1 MDKKKISKLI
11 NDNILILILLVLCAV
26 LSFIAPNF
34 LQVSNLLNVVRN
46 VSFQAIIALGMTMV
60 IISGEIDLS
69 VGSGVAFYGC
79 LVAYITQKLCE
90 RNMDPLPAI
99 MCGFIVALLAGL
111 VIGVLVSVLRVKF
124 NVPTFITTLALM
136 TILKGMGF
144 LISGGYAI
152 TSFPLWFNVIGGGY
166 IAGHI
171 PFPALILVIICAIV
185 AFIMSKMELGRAI
198 YAVGSNSE
206 AARLSGISVF
216 KVKTFVLCA
225 TCVLTV
231 ISGTMIA
238 SQIMSGTPTVATGW
252 EMNVISSVIIG
263 GASLNGGSGTVKG
276 TIVGSAFL
284 GVILNGMTLMG
295 TNEYW
300 QYVVRGALILCA
312 VLINNIQANRKAVK
326 I

>member
-1 MDKKKISKLI
+1 MNKKKISKLI

-34 LQVSNLLNVVRN
+34 FQVSNLLNVVRN

-79 LVAYITQKLCE
+79 LVAYITRELCE
-90 RNMDPLPAI
+90 KNIEPVPAI
-99 MCGFIVALLAGL
+99 ICGFILAVLVGILIGFIVA
-111 VIGVLVSVLRVKF
+111 VLRVKF

-136 TILKGMGF
+136 TILKGMAF
-144 LISGGYAI
+144 LISDGYAI
-152 TSFPLWFNVIGGGY
+152 TSFPLWFNFLGGGY

-171 PFPALILVIICAIV
+171 PFPALILIALCIIV
-185 AFIMSKMELGRAI
+185 AFVMSKMELGRAI

-216 KVKTFVLCA
+216 KVKACVLCS
-225 TCVLTV
+225 TCVLTA

-326 I
+326 V